1 MDAPNVVGQIKDVIA
16 REVLDSRGNPT
27 IEVDVVLAEGVMGRA
42 AVPSGASTGAREALE
57 LRDGDAKRYMGK
69 GVLKAIDHV
78 ERVIAPA
85 IIGLESV
92 NQVFLDET
100 MKALDG
106 TANKSKLG
114 ANATLAVSMAA
125 ARASADV
132 LGMPLYR
139 YLGGANTKLLP
150 VPLLNVLNGGAHADN
165 NVDVQEFMIAPVGFD
180 TFSRALRAGVEC
192 YHALKAVLKAR
203 KLSTAVGDEGG
214 FAPNLTSNEQ
224 ALEVL
229 VEAIKKAGYK
239 PGKDVA
245 LALDVAASEFFQKGA
260 YILEAEAKPKKS
272 GDELIAIYE
281 RWCKTYPI
289 VSIED
294 GMAEGDWAGW
304 KKLSD
309 KLGDKIQLVGDDLFV
324 TNTSILAEGIAKKI
338 ANSVLIKVNQI
349 GTLTE
354 TFDCVQMA
362 HRAGYSCV
370 ASHRSGETED
380 ALIADLAVALN
391 LGQIKTGAPARG
403 ERTAKYNQLLRIE
416 EELGEDARYA
426 GWSAFPRAKR
436 AS

>member
-1 MDAPNVVGQIKDVIA
+1 MDASNAVGQIKDVIA
-16 REVLDSRGNPT
+16 REILDSRGNPT
-27 IEVDVVLAEGVMGRA
+27 IEVDVILAEGVMGRA
-42 AVPSGASTGAREALE
+42 AVPSGASTGSREALE
-57 LRDGDAKRYMGK
+57 LRDGDAKRYLGK

-85 IIGLESV
+85 IIGFEAV

-114 ANATLAVSMAA
+114 ANATLAVSMAS
-125 ARASADV
+125 ARAAAEL

-150 VPLLNVLNGGAHADN
+150 VPLMNVLNGGAHADN

-180 TFSRALRAGVEC
+180 TFGRALRAGVEC
-192 YHALKAVLKAR
+192 YHALKSVLKAK

-214 FAPNLTSNEQ
+214 FAPNLASNEQ

-239 PGKDVA
+239 PGKDVV
-245 LALDVAASEFFQKGA
+245 LALDVAASEFFEKGA
-260 YILEAEAKPKKS
+260 YILDAEAKPKKS

-304 KKLSD
+304 KKISER
-309 KLGDKIQLVGDDLFV
+309 LGDKVQIVGDDIFV
-324 TNTSILAEGIAKKI
+324 TNTAILEEAIAKGI

-370 ASHRSGETED
+370 VSHRSGETED

-426 GWSAFPRAKR
+426 GWAAFPRAKR